1 MACCRTRTSVRQG
14 GDRAKFR
21 SRSALPSVKYR
32 AVGHDDARN
41 ACESRSGADFS
52 MSARSSIFRVSSGV
66 RGMSGLSSCCGT
78 QMMRRGGKSFG
89 KTPALVPAP
98 VRSRELSVMQAM
110 LKEIDFRLQID
121 RMGIAAKI
129 NGVKLNGRPAPGSFS
144 ANPWSI
150 FTGTIGA

>member
-1 MACCRTRTSVRQG
+1 
-14 GDRAKFR
+14 
-21 SRSALPSVKYR
+21 
-32 AVGHDDARN
+32 
-41 ACESRSGADFS
+41 
-52 MSARSSIFRVSSGV
+52 
-66 RGMSGLSSCCGT
+66 
-78 QMMRRGGKSFG
+78 
-89 KTPALVPAP
+89 
-98 VRSRELSVMQAM
+98 MQAM

>member
-66 RGMSGLSSCCGT
+66 RGMSGPSSCCDT
-78 QMMRRGGKSFG
+78 EMMRWGGESFL
-89 KTPALVPAP
+89 KNSCARPCP

>member
-1 MACCRTRTSVRQG
+1 
-14 GDRAKFR
+14 
-21 SRSALPSVKYR
+21 
-32 AVGHDDARN
+32 
-41 ACESRSGADFS
+41 
-52 MSARSSIFRVSSGV
+52 
-66 RGMSGLSSCCGT
+66 
-78 QMMRRGGKSFG
+78 MMRRGGESFL
-89 KTPALVPAP
+89 KNSCARPCP

-144 ANPWSI
+144 ANPRSI